1 MLDAGDLGGGPSP
14 RIHSGESEAQG
25 LTMTRVAFFGHD
37 AGDAAVRRRV
47 QAMRDDGLAV
57 MGFMMRRKDAVATDW
72 NNVDLGRT
80 RDGAFLKRVLRIFSG
95 ARLAAKSRDALA
107 AVDVIYAR
115 NLDMLAC
122 AFLAKR
128 HAKLDTPVIY
138 ESLDVHR
145 LLTRGDVVGML
156 LRWVEKSLLRRTVG
170 LVVSSPAFLSNH
182 FEKHYPGLY
191 TPFLVENRLAT
202 GSDFGPRPDAGDH
215 SAAQD
220 GGRFVLG
227 WVGNLRC
234 QRSFGLLCDL
244 ADRFPDTLE
253 IRLHGQPARNEIPVF
268 EPKIDARSNMIFAG
282 RYRSPEDLA
291 DIYVG
296 LDLVWAGDFMEAGYN
311 SVWLLPNRI
320 YEGGYFGIPAV
331 APKAT
336 ETAAWI
342 EQKACGFTISEP
354 LSETLPKLIAA
365 VMQDRSALESYRNR
379 LLELPNEVFIQPKGF
394 FSEVIARALAG
405 VRSR

>member
-1 MLDAGDLGGGPSP
+1 MRHVGDQGGGPSP
-14 RIHSGESEAQG
+14 RIHTGEGAAQG
-25 LTMTRVAFFGHD
+25 IAMTKVAFFGHD
-37 AGDAAVRRRV
+37 AGDAAIRRRV
-47 QAMRDDGLAV
+47 QAMQDDGV
-57 MGFMMRRKDAVATDW
+57 SVTGFMMRRKDDVAADW
-72 NNVDLGRT
+72 DNVDLGKT
-80 RDGAFLKRVLRIFSG
+80 RDGAFVQRVLRIFSG
-95 ARLAAKSRDALA
+95 ARVATRSKEKLA

-145 LLTRGDVVGML
+145 LLTREDFIGKA
-156 LRWVEKSLLRRTVG
+156 LRWVEKSLLRRTIG
-170 LVVSSPAFLSNH
+170 LVVSSPAFLTNH

-191 TPFLVENRLAT
+191 TPFLIENRLAA
-202 GSDFGPRPDAGDH
+202 GSDFGPRPAAEHGDGPK
-215 SAAQD
+215 D
-220 GGRFVLG
+220 DGRFVLG

-234 QRSFGLLCDL
+234 ERSFGLLCDL
-244 ADRFPDTLE
+244 ADHFPDTLE

-268 EPKIDARSNMIFAG
+268 EPKIDARPNMTFAG
-282 RYRSPEDLA
+282 RYRSPEDLST
-291 DIYVG
+291 IYDG
-296 LDLVWAGDFMEAGYN
+296 LDMVWAGDFMEAGYN

-320 YEGGYFGIPAV
+320 YEGGYFATPAV
-331 APKAT
+331 APKET

-354 LSETLPKLIAA
+354 LSETLPNLIAA
-365 VMQDRSALESYRNR
+365 VMHDRSGLESYRKR

-394 FSEVIARALAG
+394 FSEVLARALAG
-405 VRSR
+405 ARSR

>member
-1 MLDAGDLGGGPSP
+1 
-14 RIHSGESEAQG
+14 
-25 LTMTRVAFFGHD
+25 
-37 AGDAAVRRRV
+37 
-47 QAMRDDGLAV
+47 MRDDGLAV